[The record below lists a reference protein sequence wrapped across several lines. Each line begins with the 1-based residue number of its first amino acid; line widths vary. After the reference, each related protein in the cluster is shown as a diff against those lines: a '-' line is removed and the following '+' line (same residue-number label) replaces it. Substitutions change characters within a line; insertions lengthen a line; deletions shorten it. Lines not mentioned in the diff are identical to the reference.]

1 LSRGRRLTEKRA
13 TKNIGKIKGKKD
25 AGTREK
31 DEPASKENSVHL
43 EAGKNLCVWDGK
55 DVN

>member
-13 TKNIGKIKGKKD
+13 TKNIGKIKEKKD